1 MEFRKN
7 ICRHTLFIVKKEDFF
22 VKKTLANVNYSSKIK
37 YARPK
42 MKDLSFFLLSGFIII
57 SLLIFPAAAAIEW
70 KISPSD
76 PTLGNTL
83 KIKGTASPGES
94 IKADVSFEKRIPV
107 SGGRYQLLLE
117 NIKVPDGIDNRFTV
131 RTEDVKNLHLG
142 VKKLI
147 WFNLN
152 SDASKGVATIS
163 QAHVPPWS
171 YDILID
177 GNALRGEHS
186 VDLRITASQTLKAN
200 SKGKFE
206 YSYDTSSMP
215 PGEFRIKIGN
225 LEKTIELKYRQQ
237 KPVADFSAAPTSGY
251 VPLKVTFTDKS
262 TGSPR
267 AWKWNFGDGK
277 TSNEQNPVHTYNK
290 AGKYTVSLKIWNAA
304 GTSTIKKSYYIYVK
318 SSLKAPIADFSAA
331 PAVGKVPLKVIFTDK
346 TKGMPASWK

>member
-42 MKDLSFFLLSGFIII
+42 MKALSFFLLSGFIII
-57 SLLIFPAAAAIEW
+57 SLLISPAAAAIEW

-251 VPLKVTFTDKS
+251 VPPES
-262 TGSPR
+262 
-267 AWKWNFGDGK
+267 
-277 TSNEQNPVHTYNK
+277 
-290 AGKYTVSLKIWNAA
+290 
-304 GTSTIKKSYYIYVK
+304 YIY
-318 SSLKAPIADFSAA
+318 
-331 PAVGKVPLKVIFTDK
+331 
-346 TKGMPASWK
+346 